1 MNIIVF
7 PHKTKEFFF
16 KPDSSLVR
24 DSKDFF
30 PPDFVKEI
38 SVALS
43 VVVKIAKAAKHTPS
57 EHANRYYNEWGFG
70 LILYPENLLKSAC
83 VNLFSI
89 GKALSPDNTA
99 YVTDRFLSI
108 DEIRKID
115 YLKFTIDNIVLFN
128 NILEID
134 FQTEIDKSIE
144 EVSKYSSLK
153 SGDLIFIEIIER
165 VPVNI
170 GNNLKLSYSDQ
181 VYLDFCIR

>member
-1 MNIIVF
+1 M
-7 PHKTKEFFF
+7 
-16 KPDSSLVR
+16 
-24 DSKDFF
+24 
-30 PPDFVKEI
+30 
-38 SVALS
+38 
-43 VVVKIAKAAKHTPS
+43 
-57 EHANRYYNEWGFG
+57 
-70 LILYPENLLKSAC
+70 YPENLLKSAC

-99 YVTDRFLSI
+99 YVTDRFLPI
-108 DEIRKID
+108 DEIRK
-115 YLKFTIDNIVLFN
+115 
-128 NILEID
+128 ID